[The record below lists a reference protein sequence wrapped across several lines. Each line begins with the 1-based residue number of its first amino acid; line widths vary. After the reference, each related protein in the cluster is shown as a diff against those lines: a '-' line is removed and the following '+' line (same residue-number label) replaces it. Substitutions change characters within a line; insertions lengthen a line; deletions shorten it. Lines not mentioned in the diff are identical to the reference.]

1 MQKTVFLICCL
12 LLCGQ
17 VSADVYKWVDENGKL
32 RFSDTAPPEKKAENI
47 ENKLKKTNVDSA
59 SGKMVSGVSAGS
71 EKTEDEKNL
80 EQQKRQKLEDAIGK
94 QCQKMKSDIEAI
106 ARGDRGSFMDENG
119 KEEMVL
125 ERNRGAKLEEWKE
138 KYKKY
143 GCAKLYPLE

>member
-1 MQKTVFLICCL
+1 MQKTVFFICCL
-12 LLCGQ
+12 LLCGS

-32 RFSDTAPPEKKAENI
+32 RFSDTAPPEKNAENI